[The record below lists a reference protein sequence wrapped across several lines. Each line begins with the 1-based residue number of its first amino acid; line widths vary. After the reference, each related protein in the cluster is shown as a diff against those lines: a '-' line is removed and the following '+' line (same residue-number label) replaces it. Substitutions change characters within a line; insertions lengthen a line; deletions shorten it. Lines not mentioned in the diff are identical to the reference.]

1 VIIKLSTTKS
11 RQYHFCLC
19 HCLFLCLCHCHLPL
33 FNYFTDTRNTCRGR
47 PAVANIYIHA
57 GLAKKKIQR
66 NTKHKKKTYQKID
79 QDEHILYRDNDKGG
93 PDGGGVSSK
102 LVTTSLCDNKQRRAT
117 MAGETYLHK

>member
-1 VIIKLSTTKS
+1 MLAWPKRKYREI
-11 RQYHFCLC
+11 Q
-19 HCLFLCLCHCHLPL
+19 
-33 FNYFTDTRNTCRGR
+33 NT
-47 PAVANIYIHA
+47 
-57 GLAKKKIQR
+57 
-66 NTKHKKKTYQKID
+66 KKKTYQKID